1 MTEEGEHSRSPDE
14 CAQAG
19 LWEVEPLY
27 YSIPGRSDRS
37 RRGKA
42 YRKRADGEICCF
54 EAHDG
59 IVYKPGD
66 SVYIEAT
73 PSDPYIVGSITMFK
87 MTKRDML
94 SVKISRFFRP
104 EDVPEISLS
113 LISQE
118 RLEMDF
124 AEEPSPEVLSRELF
138 TSDTTAFHSI
148 SSLRGKCEIAF
159 VKDIRSLGD
168 CDLSKENTFFSCL
181 SYNQESSRLASVQG
195 EIRVGASYQAKLPAE
210 ATCSVA
216 DEPDRDEL
224 LYRPGMIDPGTEDK
238 YIKLARS
245 FRMFAMM
252 ETRMMDTEK
261 HSRVSDLLF
270 DDALTT
276 LHRCGYKFD
285 EALKEMNANDKLL
298 SADAN
303 FMTVEDTKKFCK
315 GIKTIGK
322 NFVRISRE
330 LLPLHSRDQLVGF
343 YYLWKKTSDAV
354 KPKPLS
360 RQRNQVTSI
369 KRNSK
374 NTQNKSSRPAS
385 TELLDYAS
393 ASEGEMEGLDA
404 EKAAQYACHHCYGS
418 KSRDWHHAGRDGL
431 LLCSDCRLFYKKYGQ
446 LRPVDRPSTVPP
458 CLFKRSPS
466 GVDADEDSGVRTR
479 AGKKERRR
487 TPSMGEERRSPS
499 QAASIHE
506 FDLDKVPISK
516 AKNGKRKRGNHHHH
530 NGLPSHNNSAK
541 KKKEDVDEDS
551 SSGKEEAVIE
561 EAKAA
566 ATSNVVKKEEDN
578 ADASNTA
585 SPSFTE
591 KPPQPASVNGESAP
605 ELKKELESGKP
616 LEKLEQVAK
625 MVEEVKPENTGVEEP
640 KKEEKL
646 FDDIESDENDENV
659 ASVIADDNTWKHGDQ
674 EACTSKNAIFVQ
686 SIVRPCGQMCARTD
700 LSYRMPSDCE
710 WARRKREKKEKAA
723 AAAAAAA
730 QQQPPTPTQPK
741 KPDFNGMIPG
751 GIADLSRVTAMNGQM
766 HMFPGMDPMTVAM
779 MQQMQQAQLLEA
791 QQQAAAQQQHMMKM
805 EMQRQLAAAGR
816 IPMMPFMDQRMAAA
830 AAAAG
835 LPFMPSQQPTDMQR
849 FQMEMMQAQQM
860 AGAMG
865 GAMAPP
871 QGLTT
876 PEIQALMM
884 QMMMANQMSM
894 PPMAPHSMQ
903 APTAMSAGLPPSLGL
918 HPALIPSSQ
927 ASSLMASS
935 DMMRRLQQEGFPMR
949 PQ

>member
-1 MTEEGEHSRSPDE
+1 MTEEGEHSRGPDQ

-59 IVYKPGD
+59 VIYKPGD

-73 PSDPYIVGSITMFK
+73 TSDPYVVGSITMFK

-94 SVKISRFFRP
+94 SVKVSRFFRP

-118 RLEMDF
+118 RLEMNF
-124 AEEPSPEVLSRELF
+124 PEEPSPEVLARELF
-138 TSDTTAFHSI
+138 TSDTTAFYPI
-148 SSLRGKCEIAF
+148 SSLRGKCKITF

-168 CDLSKENTFFSCL
+168 CDLSSENTFFSCL
-181 SYNQESSRLASVQG
+181 SFNQESSRLASVQG

-216 DEPDRDEL
+216 DDADRDEL
-224 LYRPGMIDPGTEDK
+224 LYRPGMIDPCTEDK

-276 LHRCGYKFD
+276 LHRCGYRFD

-343 YYLWKKTSDAV
+343 YYLWKKTADAV

-369 KRNSK
+369 KRTKNGQSK
-374 NTQNKSSRPAS
+374 TSRPAS

-393 ASEGEMEGLDA
+393 ASEGEMDALDA

-466 GVDADEDSGVRTR
+466 TVDADEDSGVKTR

-506 FDLDKVPISK
+506 FDLDKVPINK
-516 AKNGKRKRGNHHHH
+516 TKNGKRKRVNHMQHS
-530 NGLPSHNNSAK
+530 NGLTQICNNIK
-541 KKKEDVDEDS
+541 KKRDDIDEDSNSGKEDVHGDDNKRSVDS
-551 SSGKEEAVIE
+551 SCVKALDRTLDVKVSNEDLGITVENNEAVLETIE
-561 EAKAA
+561 
-566 ATSNVVKKEEDN
+566 
-578 ADASNTA
+578 ASY
-585 SPSFTE
+585 SKS
-591 KPPQPASVNGESAP
+591 
-605 ELKKELESGKP
+605 P
-616 LEKLEQVAK
+616 LEKLEQVAM
-625 MVEEVKPENTGVEEP
+625 MVEDVKPASNAIDVH

-646 FDDIESDENDENV
+646 FDDVDSDDNDENV
-659 ASVIADDNTWKHGDQ
+659 AAIINDDNTWKHGDQ
-674 EACTSKNAIFVQ
+674 EACSSKNAIFVQ
-686 SIVRPCGQMCARTD
+686 SIVRSCGQMSARTD

-723 AAAAAAA
+723 AATVV
-730 QQQPPTPTQPK
+730 QQQPVTPTHSK
-741 KPDFNGMIPG
+741 KSDFNGIMPAG
-751 GIADLSRVTAMNGQM
+751 FTDLSRVAPMNG
-766 HMFPGMDPMTVAM
+766 HMSVFHGMDPMTIAM
-779 MQQMQQAQLLEA
+779 MQQMQQAQLMEA
-791 QQQAAAQQQHMMKM
+791 HQQAAAQQQHMMKL
-805 EMQRQLAAAGR
+805 EMQRQLIAAGR
-816 IPMMPFMDQRMAAA
+816 MPMMSFIDQRMAAA
-830 AAAAG
+830 G
-835 LPFMPSQQPTDMQR
+835 MQFMPSQQPTDMQR

-860 AGAMG
+860 AGAMNG
-865 GAMAPP
+865 SAMAPP
-871 QGLTT
+871 QALTN

-884 QMMMANQMSM
+884 QMMIANQMSM
-894 PPMAPHSMQ
+894 PSMGPSSMQ
-903 APTAMSAGLPPSLGL
+903 SPAVMSANLPPNLGI

-927 ASSLMASS
+927 ANGLMTNS

>member
-1 MTEEGEHSRSPDE
+1 
-14 CAQAG
+14 
-19 LWEVEPLY
+19 
-27 YSIPGRSDRS
+27 
-37 RRGKA
+37 
-42 YRKRADGEICCF
+42 
-54 EAHDG
+54 
-59 IVYKPGD
+59 
-66 SVYIEAT
+66 
-73 PSDPYIVGSITMFK
+73 
-87 MTKRDML
+87 ML
-94 SVKISRFFRP
+94 SVKISRFYRP

-113 LISQE
+113 LIAQE
-118 RLEMDF
+118 RMEMDF
-124 AEEPSPEVLSRELF
+124 VEEPTPEVLSRELF
-138 TSDTTAFHSI
+138 TSDTTSLHSI
-148 SSLRGKCEIAF
+148 ACLRGKCEITF
-159 VKDIRSLGD
+159 VKDIQSLGD
-168 CDLSKENTFFSCL
+168 CDLTKENAFFSCL

-216 DEPDRDEL
+216 DEADRDEL

-252 ETRMMDTEK
+252 ETRMLDTEK

-360 RQRNQVTSI
+360 RQRNQVACI

-374 NTQNKSSRPAS
+374 NSQSKSSRPAS

-393 ASEGEMEGLDA
+393 ASESEMEGLDT
-404 EKAAQYACHHCYGS
+404 EKASQYACHHCYGS

-466 GVDADEDSGVRTR
+466 SVGPDEESGVRTR

-499 QAASIHE
+499 QPASVHE
-506 FDLDKVPISK
+506 FDLDKVPVSK
-516 AKNGKRKRGNHHHH
+516 AKNGKRKRANHSHHH
-530 NGLPSHNNSAK
+530 NGLSSNNNSAK

-551 SSGKEEAVIE
+551 SSGKEEAPVE
-561 EAKAA
+561 DAKGAA
-566 ATSNVVKKEEDN
+566 VTDGVKKEDVV
-578 ADASNTA
+578 DQTKNTC
-585 SPSFTE
+585 
-591 KPPQPASVNGESAP
+591 QVNGEKPTQQTVNKETVP
-605 ELKKELESGKP
+605 EVKKELESGKP

-625 MVEEVKPENTGVEEP
+625 MVEEVKPESTAVVEP

-659 ASVIADDNTWKHGDQ
+659 ASVINDDNTWKHGDQ

-686 SIVRPCGQMCARTD
+686 SIVRSCGQMCARTD
-700 LSYRMPSDCE
+700 LSYRMPNDCE
-710 WARRKREKKEKAA
+710 WARRKREKKEKA

-741 KPDFNGMIPG
+741 KPDFNGMVPG
-751 GIADLSRVTAMNGQM
+751 GITDLSRVAAMNGQM
-766 HMFPGMDPMTVAM
+766 HMFQAMDPMTVAM
-779 MQQMQQAQLLEA
+779 MQQVQQAQLLEA
-791 QQQAAAQQQHMMKM
+791 QQHAAAQQQHMMKL

-816 IPMMPFMDQRMAAA
+816 IPMMSFMDQRMAAST
-830 AAAAG
+830 G
-835 LPFMPSQQPTDMQR
+835 LPFMPTQQPTDMQR

-860 AGAMG
+860 AGAMS

-871 QGLTT
+871 QGLAAT
-876 PEIQALMM
+876 PELQALMM
-884 QMMMANQMSM
+884 QMMMANQMGM
-894 PPMAPHSMQ
+894 PPMGPPTLQ
-903 APTAMSAGLPPSLGL
+903 APSAMSGLPPGLGL

-927 ASSLMASS
+927 ANGLMASS

>member
-1 MTEEGEHSRSPDE
+1 
-14 CAQAG
+14 
-19 LWEVEPLY
+19 
-27 YSIPGRSDRS
+27 
-37 RRGKA
+37 
-42 YRKRADGEICCF
+42 
-54 EAHDG
+54 
-59 IVYKPGD
+59 
-66 SVYIEAT
+66 
-73 PSDPYIVGSITMFK
+73 
-87 MTKRDML
+87 
-94 SVKISRFFRP
+94 
-104 EDVPEISLS
+104 
-113 LISQE
+113 
-118 RLEMDF
+118 
-124 AEEPSPEVLSRELF
+124 
-138 TSDTTAFHSI
+138 
-148 SSLRGKCEIAF
+148 
-159 VKDIRSLGD
+159 
-168 CDLSKENTFFSCL
+168 
-181 SYNQESSRLASVQG
+181 
-195 EIRVGASYQAKLPAE
+195 
-210 ATCSVA
+210 
-216 DEPDRDEL
+216 
-224 LYRPGMIDPGTEDK
+224 MIDPSTEDK

-261 HSRVSDLLF
+261 AHSRVSDLLF

-369 KRNSK
+369 KRTSK
-374 NTQNKSSRPAS
+374 STQNKTSRPAS

-393 ASEGEMEGLDA
+393 ASEGEMETLDA

-466 GVDADEDSGVRTR
+466 SADADEDSGVRTR

-516 AKNGKRKRGNHHHH
+516 TKNGKRKRSNHVHSGS
-530 NGLPSHNNSAK
+530 GLPLNNNSAK
-541 KKKEDVDEDS
+541 KKRVCFVQFVNFGEIIIQPFVYRTHFKEDADEDS
-551 SSGKEEAVIE
+551 SSGKEEVLNE
-561 EAKAA
+561 ESKAA
-566 ATSNVVKKEEDN
+566 LAASCVKTENDTT
-578 ADASNTA
+578 DASTA
-585 SPSFTE
+585 SPVSNENSRLDTVI
-591 KPPQPASVNGESAP
+591 ANSDRVA
-605 ELKKELESGKP
+605 ELKQEPDSEKP
-616 LEKLEQVAK
+616 LEKLEQVAM
-625 MVEEVKPENTGVEEP
+625 MVEDIKPEIASVAEP
-640 KKEEKL
+640 KKEEKI
-646 FDDIESDENDENV
+646 FDDIDFDENDENV
-659 ASVIADDNTWKHGDQ
+659 ATVIDDDNTWKHGDQ

-686 SIVRPCGQMCARTD
+686 SIVRSCGQMSARTD

-710 WARRKREKKEKAA
+710 WAKRKREKKEKAA
-723 AAAAAAA
+723 AAAAAQ
-730 QQQPPTPTQPK
+730 QQQPATPTQPK
-741 KPDFNGMIPG
+741 KAEMNGMMPS
-751 GIADLSRVTAMNGQM
+751 GIADLSRVAAMNGQM
-766 HMFPGMDPMTVAM
+766 PMFHGMDPMTMAM

-791 QQQAAAQQQHMMKM
+791 QQHAAAQQQHMMKL
-805 EMQRQLAAAGR
+805 EMQRQLTAAGR
-816 IPMMPFMDQRMAAA
+816 IPMMSFMDQRMAAA
-830 AAAAG
+830 AG
-835 LPFMPSQQPTDMQR
+835 LQFLPTQQPTDMQR

-860 AGAMG
+860 AGAMS
-865 GAMAPP
+865 GAMAH
-871 QGLTT
+871 QQALAN

-894 PPMAPHSMQ
+894 PQMGPPPMQ
-903 APTAMSAGLPPSLGL
+903 APTAMTAGLPPNMGL

-927 ASSLMASS
+927 ANGLMTNS

>member
-1 MTEEGEHSRSPDE
+1 MADEGEHSRSPDQCYLRVLIALLDTGGFDSE
-14 CAQAG
+14 RIR
-19 LWEVEPLY
+19 
-27 YSIPGRSDRS
+27 SIQ
-37 RRGKA
+37 A

-59 IVYKPGD
+59 IIYKPGD

-73 PSDPYIVGSITMFK
+73 PSDPYIIGSITMFK

-94 SVKISRFFRP
+94 SVKVTRFFRP

-118 RLEMDF
+118 RMEMDF
-124 AEEPSPEVLSRELF
+124 PEEPSPEILSRELF
-138 TSDTTAFHSI
+138 TSDITAFHSI
-148 SSLRGKCEIAF
+148 SSLRGKCKIAF

-168 CDLSKENTFFSCL
+168 CDLSRENTFFSCL
-181 SYNQESSRLASVQG
+181 SFNQESSRLASVQG

-210 ATCSVA
+210 ASCSVA
-216 DEPDRDEL
+216 DDADRDEL
-224 LYRPGMIDPGTEDK
+224 LYRPGMIDPCTEDK

-261 HSRVSDLLF
+261 TPTYSFQVSDLLF

-276 LHRCGYKFD
+276 LHRCGYRFD

-303 FMTVEDTKKFCK
+303 FMTVEDTKKFSK

-369 KRNSK
+369 KRTVHLVVALRPSR
-374 NTQNKSSRPAS
+374 TSRPAS

-393 ASEGEMEGLDA
+393 ASEGEMEALDA

-466 GVDADEDSGVRTR
+466 SVDAEEESGVKTR

-487 TPSMGEERRSPS
+487 FVVQFVVFGPRGIFPLS
-499 QAASIHE
+499 Q
-506 FDLDKVPISK
+506 V
-516 AKNGKRKRGNHHHH
+516 
-530 NGLPSHNNSAK
+530 
-541 KKKEDVDEDS
+541 
-551 SSGKEEAVIE
+551 
-561 EAKAA
+561 
-566 ATSNVVKKEEDN
+566 
-578 ADASNTA
+578 
-585 SPSFTE
+585 
-591 KPPQPASVNGESAP
+591 
-605 ELKKELESGKP
+605 LESMEIP
-616 LEKLEQVAK
+616 NSISPVEKVEQLAK
-625 MVEEVKPENTGVEEP
+625 MVEDVKPESAVISGP
-640 KKEEKL
+640 KREEKL
-646 FDDIESDENDENV
+646 FDDIDSDESDENITAIID
-659 ASVIADDNTWKHGDQ
+659 DDNTWKHGDQ
-674 EACTSKNAIFVQ
+674 VGVMGEACSSKNAIFVQ
-686 SIVRPCGQMCARTD
+686 SIVRSCGQMSARTD

-723 AAAAAAA
+723 AVTTA
-730 QQQPPTPTQPK
+730 QQQPVTPTQPK
-741 KPDFNGMIPG
+741 KVATDFNGMVPT
-751 GIADLSRVTAMNGQM
+751 GIADLSRVASMNGQM
-766 HMFPGMDPMTVAM
+766 SVFHGMDPMTIAM
-779 MQQMQQAQLLEA
+779 MQQMQQAQLMEA
-791 QQQAAAQQQHMMKM
+791 QQQAAAQQQHVS
-805 EMQRQLAAAGR
+805 
-816 IPMMPFMDQRMAAA
+816 F
-830 AAAAG
+830 
-835 LPFMPSQQPTDMQR
+835 
-849 FQMEMMQAQQM
+849 
-860 AGAMG
+860 
-865 GAMAPP
+865 
-871 QGLTT
+871 
-876 PEIQALMM
+876 
-884 QMMMANQMSM
+884 
-894 PPMAPHSMQ
+894 
-903 APTAMSAGLPPSLGL
+903 
-918 HPALIPSSQ
+918 
-927 ASSLMASS
+927 
-935 DMMRRLQQEGFPMR
+935 
-949 PQ
+949 

>member
-27 YSIPGRSDRS
+27 YSIPGRTDRS

-59 IVYKPGD
+59 VLYKPGD
-66 SVYIEAT
+66 TVYIEAT
-73 PSDPYIVGSITMFK
+73 PSDPYIVGSIAMFK

-124 AEEPSPEVLSRELF
+124 AEEPTPEVLSRELF
-138 TSDTTAFHSI
+138 TSETTAFHSI
-148 SSLRGKCEIAF
+148 SSLRGRCEIAF
-159 VKDIRSLGD
+159 VKDIRSLGG

-216 DEPDRDEL
+216 DEADRDEL

-252 ETRMMDTEK
+252 ETRMLDTEK

-374 NTQNKSSRPAS
+374 NSQSKTSRPAS

-393 ASEGEMEGLDA
+393 ASEGEMEGFDA

-466 GVDADEDSGVRTR
+466 GLDVDEDSGVRTR

-487 TPSMGEERRSPS
+487 TPSIGEERRSPS

-506 FDLDKVPISK
+506 FDLDKVPITK
-516 AKNGKRKRGNHHHH
+516 AKNGKRKRANHLQHH
-530 NGLPSHNNSAK
+530 NGLPSTTNSAK

-551 SSGKEEAVIE
+551 SSGKEEPVAE
-561 EAKAA
+561 EAKGTVMTEA
-566 ATSNVVKKEEDN
+566 VKKEEN
-578 ADASNTA
+578 AALSPNSASANAVEKLSASNSNETV
-585 SPSFTE
+585 SD
-591 KPPQPASVNGESAP
+591 
-605 ELKKELESGKP
+605 LKMELESGRP
-616 LEKLEQVAK
+616 LEKLEKVAR
-625 MVEEVKPENTGVEEP
+625 MVEEVKPENSHVEEL

-659 ASVIADDNTWKHGDQ
+659 ASVITDDNTWKHGDQ
-674 EACTSKNAIFVQ
+674 EACSSKNAIFVQ
-686 SIVRPCGQMCARTD
+686 TIVRPCGQMCARTD

-723 AAAAAAA
+723 AAAAA

-741 KPDFNGMIPG
+741 KPDINGMISG
-751 GIADLSRVTAMNGQM
+751 GIADLSRVAAMNSQIP
-766 HMFPGMDPMTVAM
+766 MFSGMDPMTVAM

-791 QQQAAAQQQHMMKM
+791 QQHAAAQQQHMMKM

-830 AAAAG
+830 TAG

-849 FQMEMMQAQQM
+849 FQMEMIQAQQM
-860 AGAMG
+860 AGAMS

-871 QGLTT
+871 QGLAS

-884 QMMMANQMSM
+884 QMMMANQMTM
-894 PPMAPHSMQ
+894 PPMAPPSMQ
-903 APTAMSAGLPPSLGL
+903 ATTAMSAGLPPSLGL
-918 HPALIPSSQ
+918 HPALISSSQ
-927 ASSLMASS
+927 ANGIMASS

>member
-1 MTEEGEHSRSPDE
+1 MTDEEEHSRSPDQY
-14 CAQAG
+14 AQAG
-19 LWEVEPLY
+19 VWEVEPLY
-27 YSIPGRSDRS
+27 YCIPGRSDRT

-42 YRKRADGEICCF
+42 YRKRTDGEICCF

-59 IVYKPGD
+59 IVYRPGD
-66 SVYIEAT
+66 TVYIEAT
-73 PSDPYIVGSITMFK
+73 PFDPYMVGSIAMFK

-94 SVKISRFFRP
+94 SVKVSRFFRP
-104 EDVPEISLS
+104 EDVPEVSLS

-118 RLEMDF
+118 RLEMNF
-124 AEEPSPEVLSRELF
+124 AIEPSPEILSRELF
-138 TSDTTAFHSI
+138 TSDTTTFHSI

-168 CDLSKENTFFSCL
+168 CDLRKENRFFTCL

-195 EIRVGASYQAKLPAE
+195 EIRVGASYQAKLPLE
-210 ATCSVA
+210 ASCSVA

-224 LYRPGMIDPGTEDK
+224 LYRPGMIDPCTEDK

-285 EALKEMNANDKLL
+285 EALREMNANDKLL

-322 NFVRISRE
+322 NFMRISRE

-360 RQRNQVTSI
+360 RQRNQT
-369 KRNSK
+369 
-374 NTQNKSSRPAS
+374 SRPAS

-393 ASEGEMEGLDA
+393 ASEGEMETLDA

-466 GVDADEDSGVRTR
+466 SVDADEDSGVRTR

-487 TPSMGEERRSPS
+487 TPSMGDERRSPS

-506 FDLDKVPISK
+506 FDLDKVPVNK
-516 AKNGKRKRGNHHHH
+516 TKNGKRKRSSNAHQS
-530 NGLPSHNNSAK
+530 NGLPQNNSAK
-541 KKKEDVDEDS
+541 KKREDIDDDS
-551 SSGKEEAVIE
+551 SSGKEEVLVDEVKVAVATTSACVKTE
-561 EAKAA
+561 NHDPSADLVTTAA
-566 ATSNVVKKEEDN
+566 AIAPVTNEVPTRTEIAVVKCED
-578 ADASNTA
+578 AV
-585 SPSFTE
+585 E
-591 KPPQPASVNGESAP
+591 YKHEGEF
-605 ELKKELESGKP
+605 ERP
-616 LEKLEQVAK
+616 LEKLEQVAM
-625 MVEEVKPENTGVEEP
+625 MVEDVKPEATPLGGVE
-640 KKEEKL
+640 KEETI
-646 FDDIESDENDENV
+646 FDDIDSDENDENI
-659 ASVIADDNTWKHGDQ
+659 STLIQSDNTWKHGDQ

-686 SIVRPCGQMCARTD
+686 SIVRSCGQMCARTD
-700 LSYRMPSDCE
+700 LSYRMPNDCE
-710 WARRKREKKEKAA
+710 WARRKREKKEKAVA
-723 AAAAAAA
+723 AAAM

-741 KPDFNGMIPG
+741 KTDINGMMPTG
-751 GIADLSRVTAMNGQM
+751 MSDLSRVAAMNGQM
-766 HMFPGMDPMTVAM
+766 SMFAGMDPVTMAM
-779 MQQMQQAQLLEA
+779 MQQMQQAQMIEA
-791 QQQAAAQQQHMMKM
+791 QHAAAQQQQHMMKL

-816 IPMMPFMDQRMAAA
+816 IPMMSFMDQQRM

-860 AGAMG
+860 AGAVG
-865 GAMAPP
+865 PP
-871 QGLTT
+871 QTLGN
-876 PEIQALMM
+876 PDIQALMM
-884 QMMMANQMSM
+884 QMMMANQMNM
-894 PPMAPHSMQ
+894 QPMGPPPMQTPAGMSLAPNV
-903 APTAMSAGLPPSLGL
+903 AL

-927 ASSLMASS
+927 ANGLMTNS

>member
-1 MTEEGEHSRSPDE
+1 MGKVAANSTEEESALHFVKT
-14 CAQAG
+14 
-19 LWEVEPLY
+19 LN
-27 YSIPGRSDRS
+27 
-37 RRGKA
+37 A
-42 YRKRADGEICCF
+42 YRKRTDGEICCF

-66 SVYIEAT
+66 TVYIEAT
-73 PSDPYIVGSITMFK
+73 PSDPYVVGSITMFK

-94 SVKISRFFRP
+94 SVKVSRFYRP
-104 EDVPEISLS
+104 EDVPEVSLS

-118 RLEMDF
+118 RLEMNF
-124 AEEPSPEVLSRELF
+124 PSEPNPEVLSRELF

-148 SSLRGKCEIAF
+148 SSLRGKCVITF

-195 EIRVGASYQAKLPAE
+195 EIRVGASFQAKLPAE
-210 ATCSVA
+210 ASCSVA

-224 LYRPGMIDPGTEDK
+224 LYRPGMIDPSTEDK

-322 NFVRISRE
+322 NFMRISRE

-369 KRNSK
+369 KRTAKNS
-374 NTQNKSSRPAS
+374 QNKTSRPAS

-393 ASEGEMEGLDA
+393 ASEGEMETLDA
-404 EKAAQYACHHCYGS
+404 EKAAH
-418 KSRDWHHAGRDGL
+418 
-431 LLCSDCRLFYKKYGQ
+431 
-446 LRPVDRPSTVPP
+446 
-458 CLFKRSPS
+458 
-466 GVDADEDSGVRTR
+466 
-479 AGKKERRR
+479 
-487 TPSMGEERRSPS
+487 
-499 QAASIHE
+499 
-506 FDLDKVPISK
+506 
-516 AKNGKRKRGNHHHH
+516 
-530 NGLPSHNNSAK
+530 
-541 KKKEDVDEDS
+541 
-551 SSGKEEAVIE
+551 SSGKEEVFAEENKATTAPSCVKTENDAVD
-561 EAKAA
+561 AT
-566 ATSNVVKKEEDN
+566 ATSPVSNEKSRMDTVIANCESVV
-578 ADASNTA
+578 
-585 SPSFTE
+585 
-591 KPPQPASVNGESAP
+591 
-605 ELKKELESGKP
+605 ELKQEPDSEKP
-616 LEKLEQVAK
+616 LEKLELVAM
-625 MVEEVKPENTGVEEP
+625 MVEDVKPETTNVAEP
-640 KKEEKL
+640 KKEEKI
-646 FDDIESDENDENV
+646 FDDIDFDENDENV
-659 ASVIADDNTWKHGDQ
+659 ATVIDDDNTWKHGDQ

-686 SIVRPCGQMCARTD
+686 SIVRSCGQMSARTD
-700 LSYRMPSDCE
+700 LSYRMPNDCE

-723 AAAAAAA
+723 AAAAA
-730 QQQPPTPTQPK
+730 QQQQSK
-741 KPDFNGMIPG
+741 KAEMNGMVPS
-751 GIADLSRVTAMNGQM
+751 GIADLSRVAAMGGQM
-766 HMFPGMDPMTVAM
+766 PMFHGMDPMTVAM
-779 MQQMQQAQLLEA
+779 MQQMQQAQILEA
-791 QQQAAAQQQHMMKM
+791 QQHAAAQQQHLMKL

-816 IPMMPFMDQRMAAA
+816 IPMMSFMDQRMAAA
-830 AAAAG
+830 AG
-835 LPFMPSQQPTDMQR
+835 LQFMPAQQPTDMQR

-860 AGAMG
+860 AGAMS
-865 GAMAPP
+865 GAMGHP
-871 QGLTT
+871 QALAN

-894 PPMAPHSMQ
+894 PQMGPPPMQTPG
-903 APTAMSAGLPPSLGL
+903 AMTVGLPPNMGV
-918 HPALIPSSQ
+918 HPAMIPSSQ
-927 ASSLMASS
+927 ANGLITNS

>member
-1 MTEEGEHSRSPDE
+1 MTEDGELSRSPDQN
-14 CAQAG
+14 AQAG

-27 YSIPGRSDRS
+27 YSIPGRTDRS

-42 YRKRADGEICCF
+42 YRKRTDGEICCF

-59 IVYKPGD
+59 VVYKPGD
-66 SVYIEAT
+66 TVYIEAT
-73 PSDPYIVGSITMFK
+73 PSDPYVVGSITMFK

-94 SVKISRFFRP
+94 SVKVSRFYRP
-104 EDVPEISLS
+104 EDVPEVSLS

-118 RLEMDF
+118 RLEMNF
-124 AEEPSPEVLSRELF
+124 SVEPSPEVLSRELF

-148 SSLRGKCEIAF
+148 SSLRGKCTITF

-168 CDLSKENTFFSCL
+168 CDLSKDNTFFSCL

-210 ATCSVA
+210 ASCSVA

-224 LYRPGMIDPGTEDK
+224 LYRPGMIDPSTEDK

-303 FMTVEDTKKFCK
+303 FMTVDDTKKFCK

-322 NFVRISRE
+322 NFMRISRE

-369 KRNSK
+369 KRTAK
-374 NTQNKSSRPAS
+374 NAQNKTSRPAS

-393 ASEGEMEGLDA
+393 ASEGEMETLDA

-466 GVDADEDSGVRTR
+466 CADVDEDSGVRTR

-506 FDLDKVPISK
+506 FDLDKVPINK
-516 AKNGKRKRGNHHHH
+516 TKNGKRKRSNHVHSA
-530 NGLPSHNNSAK
+530 NGLPSNNNSAK
-541 KKKEDVDEDS
+541 KKREDADEDS
-551 SSGKEEAVIE
+551 NSGKEEVNAE
-561 EAKAA
+561 ENKATTAPSSVKRENDTTETPA
-566 ATSNVVKKEEDN
+566 ATSPV
-578 ADASNTA
+578 SNEKSRLDTA
-585 SPSFTE
+585 VAECERAAVMKQEPDSE
-591 KPPQPASVNGESAP
+591 
-605 ELKKELESGKP
+605 KP
-616 LEKLEQVAK
+616 LEKLEQVAM
-625 MVEEVKPENTGVEEP
+625 MVEDVKPETASVAEP
-640 KKEEKL
+640 KKEEKI
-646 FDDIESDENDENV
+646 FDDIDFEENDENV
-659 ASVIADDNTWKHGDQ
+659 AAVIEDDNTWKHGDQ

-686 SIVRPCGQMCARTD
+686 SIVRSCGQMSARTD

-723 AAAAAAA
+723 AAAAA
-730 QQQPPTPTQPK
+730 QQQPATPTQPK
-741 KPDFNGMIPG
+741 KAEMNGMMPG
-751 GIADLSRVTAMNGQM
+751 GIPDLSRVTAMNGQM
-766 HMFPGMDPMTVAM
+766 PMFHGMDPMTVAM

-791 QQQAAAQQQHMMKM
+791 QQHAAAQQQHMMKM

-816 IPMMPFMDQRMAAA
+816 IPIMSFMDQRMAAA
-830 AAAAG
+830 AG
-835 LPFMPSQQPTDMQR
+835 LPFMPTQQPTDMQR

-860 AGAMG
+860 AGAMS
-865 GAMAPP
+865 GAMGHP
-871 QGLTT
+871 QALAN

-894 PPMAPHSMQ
+894 PQMGPPPMQ
-903 APTAMSAGLPPSLGL
+903 APTAMTAGLPPSMGL

-927 ASSLMASS
+927 ANGLMTNS

>member
-1 MTEEGEHSRSPDE
+1 MVELVDIHFCEEG
-14 CAQAG
+14 QAWTVTRVVH
-19 LWEVEPLY
+19 L
-27 YSIPGRSDRS
+27 
-37 RRGKA
+37 
-42 YRKRADGEICCF
+42 
-54 EAHDG
+54 
-59 IVYKPGD
+59 
-66 SVYIEAT
+66 
-73 PSDPYIVGSITMFK
+73 
-87 MTKRDML
+87 
-94 SVKISRFFRP
+94 
-104 EDVPEISLS
+104 
-113 LISQE
+113 
-118 RLEMDF
+118 
-124 AEEPSPEVLSRELF
+124 LSRE
-138 TSDTTAFHSI
+138 ANV
-148 SSLRGKCEIAF
+148 LRGKCEIAF
-159 VKDIRSLGD
+159 VKDIRSLGG

-216 DEPDRDEL
+216 DEADRDEL

-252 ETRMMDTEK
+252 ETRMLDTEK

-330 LLPLHSRDQLVGF
+330 LLPLHSR
-343 YYLWKKTSDAV
+343 T
-354 KPKPLS
+354 
-360 RQRNQVTSI
+360 
-369 KRNSK
+369 
-374 NTQNKSSRPAS
+374 SRPAS

-393 ASEGEMEGLDA
+393 ASEGEMEGFDA

-466 GVDADEDSGVRTR
+466 GLDVDEDSGVRTR

-487 TPSMGEERRSPS
+487 TPSIGEERRSPS

-506 FDLDKVPISK
+506 FDLDKVPITK
-516 AKNGKRKRGNHHHH
+516 AKNGKRKRANHLQHH
-530 NGLPSHNNSAK
+530 NGLPSTTNSAK

-551 SSGKEEAVIE
+551 SSGKEEPVAE
-561 EAKAA
+561 EAKGTVMTEA
-566 ATSNVVKKEEDN
+566 VKKEEN
-578 ADASNTA
+578 AALSPNSASASAVEKLSASNSNETV
-585 SPSFTE
+585 SD
-591 KPPQPASVNGESAP
+591 
-605 ELKKELESGKP
+605 LKMELESGRP
-616 LEKLEQVAK
+616 LEKLEKVAR
-625 MVEEVKPENTGVEEP
+625 MVEEVKPENSHVEEL

-659 ASVIADDNTWKHGDQ
+659 ASVITDDNTWKHGDQ
-674 EACTSKNAIFVQ
+674 EACSSKNAIFVQ
-686 SIVRPCGQMCARTD
+686 TIVRPCGQMCARTD

-723 AAAAAAA
+723 AAAAA

-741 KPDFNGMIPG
+741 
-751 GIADLSRVTAMNGQM
+751 R
-766 HMFPGMDPMTVAM
+766 
-779 MQQMQQAQLLEA
+779 
-791 QQQAAAQQQHMMKM
+791 
-805 EMQRQLAAAGR
+805 
-816 IPMMPFMDQRMAAA
+816 
-830 AAAAG
+830 
-835 LPFMPSQQPTDMQR
+835 
-849 FQMEMMQAQQM
+849 
-860 AGAMG
+860 
-865 GAMAPP
+865 
-871 QGLTT
+871 
-876 PEIQALMM
+876 
-884 QMMMANQMSM
+884 
-894 PPMAPHSMQ
+894 
-903 APTAMSAGLPPSLGL
+903 
-918 HPALIPSSQ
+918 
-927 ASSLMASS
+927 
-935 DMMRRLQQEGFPMR
+935 
-949 PQ
+949 